1 MKTILAKI
9 QQHFVDALSIR
20 IAVFIGEQSVPISEE
35 IDEDDRFV
43 PIFVIYE
50 NDQALGTAR
59 VLTKEKG
66 IYKIGRVAVRKE
78 ARGQGVGKQ
87 LMLDVMDYIKEQKL
101 AKEIRLD
108 AQVSALPFYE
118 GLGFQAYGEVFQD
131 AGIDHIAMVYHL

>member
-1 MKTILAKI
+1 M
-9 QQHFVDALSIR
+9 
-20 IAVFIGEQSVPISEE
+20 
-35 IDEDDRFV
+35 
-43 PIFVIYE
+43 
-50 NDQALGTAR
+50 GTAR